1 MLELMT
7 AEQMKKADLK
17 AIADGIPAIE
27 LIDTAARGLAKII
40 EDNFPPAPILFLN
53 GPGNNGADGFI
64 AADYLKKA
72 GWDVRCACTV
82 KRAELKND
90 AKVSVERWQGDIEPL
105 NSNLGLKNA
114 AIVVDCIYGTG
125 YSGVLP
131 PEIVT
136 LFDKI
141 RMRKL
146 QVVAADV
153 PSGMNAT
160 TGITS
165 PGALKPDVT
174 VAFCR
179 KKIAHVIM
187 PSKEFCGK
195 VRVADVQIPD
205 ATIAAS
211 GGTVFEN
218 DPALWLKDFP
228 IPGPNTHKFER
239 GHVVVYGGSEKTGAA
254 RLGAAAAQ
262 RAGAG
267 LVSIATRPDAKQ
279 IYEMFRASIMT
290 DSWTTAEEFRA
301 LLRDERKNAVLIG
314 PGAGADDAL
323 RDAVRAT
330 LDFNKAAVLDA
341 DVFTA
346 FKDNAKELFTR
357 LSPDRHVLTPH
368 EGEFERLFGT
378 LDGNKLERAVKAAKL
393 SNAVIVL
400 KGSDTIIA
408 APDGTAVINTNAPS
422 TLATAGS
429 GDVLAGL
436 ITGLM
441 AQGMKPFMAAAAG
454 VWLHSETAR
463 NLGLGMA
470 SEDII
475 TYTPQTLNRLFGLG

>member
-1 MLELMT
+1 MLEILT

-40 EDNFPPAPILFLN
+40 EDNYAPAPILFLN

-82 KRAELKND
+82 KRGELKND

-125 YSGVLP
+125 YSGALP
-131 PEIVT
+131 AEIVT

-153 PSGMNAT
+153 PSGLNAT
-160 TGITS
+160 TGISS
-165 PGALKPDVT
+165 PGTLKADIT

-179 KKIAHVIM
+179 KKIAHVTL
-187 PSKEFCGK
+187 PSKEICGK
-195 VRVADVQIPD
+195 IRVAEVQIPD
-205 ATIAAS
+205 ATISAMGS
-211 GGTVFEN
+211 TVFEN

-228 IPGPNTHKFER
+228 IPGAGTHKFER
-239 GHVVVYGGSEKTGAA
+239 GHAVVYGGTDKTGAA

-267 LVSIATRPDAKQ
+267 LVSITTRPETKQ
-279 IYEMFRASIMT
+279 VYELYRASIMAEAW
-290 DSWTTAEEFRA
+290 STAEEFRT

-314 PGAGADDAL
+314 PGAGADDKL

-346 FKDNAKELFTR
+346 FKDNAKELFSR
-357 LSPDRHVLTPH
+357 LSPELHVLTPH
-368 EGEFERLFGT
+368 EGEFERMFGK
-378 LDGNKLERAVKAAKL
+378 LDGSKLERACKAAKL
-393 SNAVIVL
+393 SNAIIVL

-470 SEDII
+470 AEDII
-475 TYTPQTLNRLFGLG
+475 SHTPQTLNRLFRLG